1 MSILAIDPGQT
12 QSAWVWWD
20 EVLQRPAQM
29 GIRDNNEILGFLH
42 SPEIVAIEMVA
53 SYGMPVGKEVFETV
67 FWIGRFF
74 QRFYELSLPR
84 KYSCPKL
91 VYRKD
96 IKLHF
101 CNSVRARDSNIR
113 QVLIDRYGKPGT
125 KKNKGILYGVKK
137 DIWSAVAI
145 AVYVQDKLREGER
158 TRD

>member
-20 EVLQRPAQM
+20 EVLQRPMQM

-53 SYGMPVGKEVFETV
+53 SYGMPVGKEVFETG
-67 FWIGRFF
+67 FWIGRFY
-74 QRFYELSLPR
+74 QKFYSLRQGALPI
-84 KYSCPKL
+84 L

-101 CNSVRARDSNIR
+101 CNSIRAKDSNIR

-145 AVYVQDKLREGER
+145 AVYVQDTMRG
-158 TRD
+158 